1 MVKGPFLE
9 HQLFPLILL
18 FLRLEMQVKKQKKN
32 NSLGLNPEDLMPKL
46 NLKSILIENLGL
58 ELIII

>member
-1 MVKGPFLE
+1 
-9 HQLFPLILL
+9 
-18 FLRLEMQVKKQKKN
+18 MQVKKQKKN